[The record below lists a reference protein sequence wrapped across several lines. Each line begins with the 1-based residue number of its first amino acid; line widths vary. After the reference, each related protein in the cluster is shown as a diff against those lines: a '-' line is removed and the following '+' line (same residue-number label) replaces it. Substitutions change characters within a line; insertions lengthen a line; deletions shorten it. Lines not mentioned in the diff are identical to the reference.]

1 MKKLKYLLVLLCAV
15 FLSGCATVRQQDLDA
30 WTGMPIEALET
41 HSFFVTVPLYKT
53 KTESG
58 IEIWNFAN
66 GADVAS
72 CFGNAYA
79 RGSNRYVNVNS
90 FSTCSSDRVV
100 CNNLFY
106 IKDKIVLEYKPS
118 GRCMTAEFLQP
129 EARFRKLTGTK

>member
-1 MKKLKYLLVLLCAV
+1 MKKKSILVLMCV
-15 FLSGCATVRQQDLDA
+15 GFLSGCATVRQQDLDA

-72 CFGNAYA
+72 CFGNAYG
-79 RGSNRYVNVNS
+79 RRSNRYVSVDS
-90 FSTCSSDRVV
+90 FSTCSSTRVV

-129 EARFRKLTGTK
+129 EARFRKLNGTK